1 MAEELL
7 KKYGANSYNAAY
19 KLVKEKLLSAI
30 DHAKKSPP
38 WREPATDWPRTMK
51 GIFKKLGKVT
61 KVALGV
67 GLIATNI
74 VLDGVGLILGAI
86 TKQ

>member
-1 MAEELL
+1 
-7 KKYGANSYNAAY
+7 
-19 KLVKEKLLSAI
+19 
-30 DHAKKSPP
+30 
-38 WREPATDWPRTMK
+38 MK

-74 VLDGVGLILGAI
+74 VLDGVGHPHSAKPGRHLF
-86 TKQ
+86 

>member
-1 MAEELL
+1 MRA
-7 KKYGANSYNAAY
+7 
-19 KLVKEKLLSAI
+19 V
-30 DHAKKSPP
+30 
-38 WREPATDWPRTMK
+38 
-51 GIFKKLGKVT
+51 FKILGKVT

-67 GLIATNI
+67 GLIAANI

>member
-1 MAEELL
+1 
-7 KKYGANSYNAAY
+7 
-19 KLVKEKLLSAI
+19 
-30 DHAKKSPP
+30 
-38 WREPATDWPRTMK
+38 MK
-51 GIFKKLGKVT
+51 GIFRKLGKATSV
-61 KVALGV
+61 VLGV

>member
-1 MAEELL
+1 
-7 KKYGANSYNAAY
+7 
-19 KLVKEKLLSAI
+19 
-30 DHAKKSPP
+30 
-38 WREPATDWPRTMK
+38 MK

-61 KVALGV
+61 KEALGV